1 MTDSVTWRFAKHC
14 LVFICLSLEDSLEI
28 TFFFKIRQ
36 LGYAAGKIYV
46 FVPLE
51 FKGRA
56 WADSE
61 MPALSISAVQ
71 VLQGQWAPVE
81 VALKALTSSPQLIGL

>member
-1 MTDSVTWRFAKHC
+1 MGGGGEGQSRFYK
-14 LVFICLSLEDSLEI
+14 
-28 TFFFKIRQ
+28 
-36 LGYAAGKIYV
+36 V

-81 VALKALTSSPQLIGL
+81 VALKALTNSPQLIGL

>member
-14 LVFICLSLEDSLEI
+14 LVFICLSLEDGLEI
-28 TFFFKIRQ
+28 TFFFKIQQ

-51 FKGRA
+51 FLWGH
-56 WADSE
+56 
-61 MPALSISAVQ
+61 
-71 VLQGQWAPVE
+71 
-81 VALKALTSSPQLIGL
+81 SSTDLINLI